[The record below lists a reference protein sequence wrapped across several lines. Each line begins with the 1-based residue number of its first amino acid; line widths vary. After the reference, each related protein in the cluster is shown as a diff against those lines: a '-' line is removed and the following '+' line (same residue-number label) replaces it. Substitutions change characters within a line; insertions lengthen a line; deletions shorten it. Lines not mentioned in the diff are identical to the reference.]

1 MVVLAQFLFYGT
13 VLQHKS
19 WSPLVQH
26 CIQVAVTLAGDSQV
40 KTARM
45 LSSSVLFP
53 GVAIQILS
61 GAVMCTREGARGA
74 VAALVA
80 QLLKNAR

>member
-1 MVVLAQFLFYGT
+1 MAVLAQFLFYGA
-13 VLQHKS
+13 VLQRRS
-19 WSPLVQH
+19 LILLVQY

-45 LSSSVLFP
+45 LSSSVILP

-61 GAVMCTREGARGA
+61 GAVMCTRWLNR
-74 VAALVA
+74 
-80 QLLKNAR
+80 